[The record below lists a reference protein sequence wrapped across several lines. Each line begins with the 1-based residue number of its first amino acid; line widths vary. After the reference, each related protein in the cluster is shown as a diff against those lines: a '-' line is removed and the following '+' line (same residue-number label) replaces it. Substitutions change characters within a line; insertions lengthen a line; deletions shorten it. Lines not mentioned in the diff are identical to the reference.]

1 MFTFAGNLLPEYKK
15 KKISGKFIY
24 KGLTD
29 IWLVKVFIVLRIWPL
44 VFRGD
49 SQRYNLLIKK
59 ATNLTKID
67 QADPV
72 VELM

>member
-1 MFTFAGNLLPEYKK
+1 MFTFAGNLLPEYK